1 MSVLTVDNLNKYYGV
16 QRVLEGVSF
25 AIARGE
31 KAGLVGRNGVGKTT
45 LLRILAGQEE
55 HDGGRIAM
63 AGGSRLGY
71 LEQNLAFDPERPL
84 LGQVEEV
91 YRTLLDMEA
100 EVSRLEEQM
109 ATAGK
114 AGASGAAGSEFEKVY
129 TKYEHTVAEY
139 EARGGYTFRQE
150 VRQTLLGLGF
160 LPAELDLPFGSLS
173 GGQKVR
179 AGLARLLL
187 SEPDLLLLDEPTNH
201 LDVAA
206 TEWLEGY
213 LKTFPGAVLAVSHD
227 RYFLDSVATRVLE
240 LEGGRVH
247 SYPGNYSAFVL
258 QRENLQRDAQ
268 VQYER
273 QQQKAAKLKDFI
285 QRYQAGERHK
295 EADGRS
301 KALAKLEAQME
312 RPRPRQRTMSLNF
325 GRDEV
330 GGREVFRFFDA
341 GRWYGDKVLFRHLTA
356 TVFRG
361 ERLALIGPNGSGK
374 TTLIKTMLGLERPDE
389 GKIEWGGGI
398 LIGYFSQDLDN
409 LDESRTVLDE
419 MMETQDMLASEAR
432 NYLARFLFT
441 GDDVF
446 KKVVSL
452 SGGERN
458 RLILAKLM
466 LSGANVLVLDEPTNH
481 LDVEARTALEGAL
494 SEFPGTIILTSHD
507 RYFLDRLTTRIF
519 ELTGRHIRQFK
530 GNYTALR
537 LEKEWERERAK
548 AAGGAEAADTGP
560 TSPVR
565 AGPGRTGPS
574 RPGSSRSTS
583 GQPAQGGTT
592 VPSRRRRPVADP
604 PVETVIHALE
614 EKKSELETLMADPET
629 YRTGRAREVT
639 EEYQRLLADLDAAY
653 RRWEEETQSPGD

>member
-1 MSVLTVDNLNKYYGV
+1 MSILTVEELNKYFGV

-31 KAGLVGRNGVGKTT
+31 KVGLVGRNGVGKTT
-45 LLRILAGQEE
+45 LLRILAGLED

-71 LEQNLAFDPERPL
+71 LEQNLAFDDDRPL
-84 LGQVEEV
+84 REQVEEV
-91 YRTLLDMEA
+91 YRPLLDMEG
-100 EVSRLEEQM
+100 EVARLEEEM
-109 ATAGK
+109 AA
-114 AGASGAAGSEFEKVY
+114 AGAAKASGGSDGPDGSESDFEKVY
-129 TKYEHTVAEY
+129 AKYERTVAEF
-139 EARGGYTFRQE
+139 EARGGYTFRQQ

-160 LPAELDLPFGSLS
+160 LPAELELPFGSLS

-206 TEWLEGY
+206 TEWLEDY
-213 LKTFPGAVLAVSHD
+213 LKTFRGAVLAVSHD
-227 RYFLDSVATRVLE
+227 RYFLDTTAGRILE
-240 LEGGRVH
+240 LDGGRIY

-258 QRENLQRDAQ
+258 QRESQQRDAQ
-268 VQYER
+268 VQFER
-273 QQQKAAKLKDFI
+273 QQQKAAKLQDFI
-285 QRYQAGERHK
+285 SRYQAGQRHK
-295 EADGRS
+295 EADGRA
-301 KALAKLEAQME
+301 KALAKLEASME
-312 RPRPRQRTMSLNF
+312 RPRHQGRTISLNF
-325 GRDEV
+325 DLDEI

-341 GRWYGDKVLFRHLTA
+341 GRWFGDKVLFRHLTA

-409 LDESRTVLDE
+409 LDDSRTVLDE
-419 MMETQDMLASEAR
+419 MMETQDMLAAEAR

-446 KKVVSL
+446 KKVASL

-481 LDVEARTALEGAL
+481 LDVEARMALESAL
-494 SEFPGTIILTSHD
+494 SEFPGTVILTSHD

-519 ELTGRHIRQFK
+519 ELTGKQVRQFK

-537 LEKEWERERAK
+537 LEKERETASAPRAT
-548 AAGGAEAADTGP
+548 AAGGRP
-560 TSPVR
+560 KPVR
-565 AGPGRTGPS
+565 ARAAQAGSTRAGPA
-574 RPGSSRSTS
+574 
-583 GQPAQGGTT
+583 PA
-592 VPSRRRRPVADP
+592 RRRPGEP
-604 PVETVIHALE
+604 SPELVIHQLE
-614 EKKSELETLMADPET
+614 EKKTELETLMADPET
-629 YRTGRAREVT
+629 YRTGRARAVT
-639 EEYQRLLADLDAAY
+639 EEYERLLTELDAAY
-653 RRWEEETQSPGD
+653 KRWEEEAETP